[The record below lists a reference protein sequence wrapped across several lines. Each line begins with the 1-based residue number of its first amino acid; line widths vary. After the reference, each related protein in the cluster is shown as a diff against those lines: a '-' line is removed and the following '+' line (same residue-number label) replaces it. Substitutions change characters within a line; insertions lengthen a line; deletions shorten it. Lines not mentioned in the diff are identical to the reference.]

1 MLEAQLNA
9 EMRERE
15 LKTLLCEIQK
25 NASSFS
31 ACSRVGQVEIAVVAR
46 PARAARALISAVPAA
61 VRSFPTQ
68 RTLSVGDAQLKMAIA
83 EDLKFS
89 H

>member
-1 MLEAQLNA
+1 VLEAQRNA
-9 EMRERE
+9 ELREGE
-15 LKTLLCEIQK
+15 LKTLLYEIQK

-31 ACSRVGQVEIAVVAR
+31 TCSRVGQVEIAVVAR
-46 PARAARALISAVPAA
+46 LARAARAIISAVPAA
-61 VRSFPTQ
+61 ARSFPTQ
-68 RTLSVGDAQLKMAIA
+68 RTLSVGDVQLKAIA